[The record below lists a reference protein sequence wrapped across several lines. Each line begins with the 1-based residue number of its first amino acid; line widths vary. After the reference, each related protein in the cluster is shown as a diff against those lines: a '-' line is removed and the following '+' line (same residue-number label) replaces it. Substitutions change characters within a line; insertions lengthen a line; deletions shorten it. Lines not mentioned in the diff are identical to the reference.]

1 MCVYGIYGKKYT
13 KSTMQLYTVLTN
25 KLQRNCILEALVKAQ
40 RNCISEALIKALK
53 SDRPA
58 WHPRCLLFELG
69 LCFTKLM
76 FELGLCFTKL
86 MFELGLCFTKLM
98 LLRAYDSSEPLCT
111 F

>member
-76 FELGLCFTKL
+76 
-86 MFELGLCFTKLM
+86 